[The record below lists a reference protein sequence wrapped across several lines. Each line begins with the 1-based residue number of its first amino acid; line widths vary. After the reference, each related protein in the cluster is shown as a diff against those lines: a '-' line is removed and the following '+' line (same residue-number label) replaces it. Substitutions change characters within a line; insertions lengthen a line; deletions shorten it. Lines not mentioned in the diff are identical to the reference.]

1 MARWVKGSLT
11 IHFTWEGDRERER
24 EWCEVSGYIIYFVN
38 VKCKMEGFGLEAKIE
53 WPLCLSGIATLLDW
67 VSALLPFSVYVCLSI
82 ILSLPNQTMWS
93 VRRKESRR
101 T

>member
-38 VKCKMEGFGLEAKIE
+38 VKCRMGFELKARIE

-67 VSALLPFSVYVCLSI
+67 VSALLPCSV
-82 ILSLPNQTMWS
+82 
-93 VRRKESRR
+93 
-101 T
+101 